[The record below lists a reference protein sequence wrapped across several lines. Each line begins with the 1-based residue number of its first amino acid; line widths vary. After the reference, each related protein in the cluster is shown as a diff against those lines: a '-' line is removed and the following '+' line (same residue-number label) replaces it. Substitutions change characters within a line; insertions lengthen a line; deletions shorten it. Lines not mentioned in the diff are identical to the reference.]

1 MALKKNIATSEA
13 GFVFNPSTGDSFS
26 SNPVAADI
34 IMKMKEGVS
43 LSEVKSFILSKYDV
57 EATQLEKDW
66 DDFMMQLKD
75 FNLLDN

>member
-13 GFVFNPSTGDSFS
+13 GFLFNPSTGDSFS
-26 SNPVAADI
+26 GNPVAADI
-34 IMKMKEGVS
+34 IMKMKEGVPS
-43 LSEVKSFILSKYDV
+43 SEVKSFILSKYDV